1 MLKLLL
7 GTDWTVNTAR
17 IYELIASDVKNKLSG
32 RILIVPETISHDAER
47 SLCEYA
53 GDTANR
59 FAEVLSFSRLSA
71 RLQEINACGALDC
84 MDNGGRVVVMASAA
98 VQLHSKLK
106 AYASVETRPEFL
118 IDLIDAMDEFKRC
131 CIKAEDLMAAS
142 RQSEGSLA
150 QKLEE
155 LSLLLEAYDG
165 ICRQGSRDPRDQL
178 TWLLEQ
184 LEESNFAQD
193 HVFYFNGFTD
203 FTGQQMAI
211 IRHLIENSATVVI
224 SLNCDRPGSSHT
236 AFEKTGETASLLLK
250 IAAESGVT
258 VEMETL
264 DNNAD
269 ALHQARCSLFQG
281 SLKVDPGLQNC
292 IRLYQTDSVTAECEA
307 AASVVMEYVRKGA
320 RYRDIRLACTDMNS
334 YANALRMSFSRR
346 GIPLYIAGTED
357 ILDMPII
364 NTVLSALEASTN
376 GFEQKAVMRYLRSYL
391 SPLEMEECDR
401 LENYAFLWN
410 IHSDRWKKEWT
421 NHPDG
426 LGKKMDEAAICELI
440 ELNQLRSKALAPLIR
455 LEEAFRS
462 AVKISDQTIAVLRFL
477 EDIQLAARLESM
489 AERAG
494 EEGLNANIQVFSQL
508 WEILVSALEQLYEV
522 LGHSA
527 WDPENF
533 TKLLKL
539 LLSQYDVG
547 TIPPVLDSVMAGAVT
562 AIRGHQQKHL
572 IVLGAVEGAFPRY
585 GGSTGVLTEQER
597 TALRHMGVPLTGG
610 AMDSLQSELSDIFN
624 VFCGARESITVS
636 YPGGQPSYL
645 FRRLLDMVGDV
656 QPVDGTLGPAEF
668 NSMDASAYLVRM
680 GSRDNA
686 AKLKMEKGYEEL
698 LSAANHDLGNISE
711 CGIHGLYGNTLYL
724 SASKIDK
731 VADCRLSYFLKYG
744 LRAKERKEAV
754 VDPAEFGTYV
764 HDVLE
769 KTAREVKARGGF
781 HQVALQDT
789 LQIANAA
796 AQAYAEENFSQID
809 SERLS
814 YLFHRNAQELEMI
827 VTELWDELQ
836 ECEFDPVAFELKFGA
851 DGQMD
856 CIRFSGEKMQAQL
869 EGFVDRV
876 DVWNSGAQNYFRVV
890 DYKTGKKSFD
900 YCDVFNG
907 LGLQMLLYMFALEN
921 NGESLLGKRPVPAGV
936 QYFPA
941 RIPVISTNG
950 VMNDDEVKAERLKKL
965 KRKGLLLMDDDVL
978 RAMEPYDKPVRMS
991 YSRKKDGTLSG
1002 DLADR
1007 GQMKLLK
1014 SYVFMLLSRFVDD
1027 IASGCVSPNP
1037 YTRGSEHNA
1046 CRFCP
1051 YGAVCHPAYV
1061 EDRRNYKTMSSQW
1074 FWEAVGK
1081 ELEEHG

>member
-7 GTDWTVNTAR
+7 GTDWTMGTAR
-17 IYELIASDVKNKLSG
+17 IYELIASDVISELPG

-53 GDTANR
+53 GDTASR

-71 RLQEINACGALDC
+71 RLQEVNACGALDC
-84 MDNGGRVVVMASAA
+84 MDNGGRIVVMASAA

-118 IDLIDAMDEFKRC
+118 TDLIDAMDEFKRC
-131 CIKAEDLMAAS
+131 CISAEDLMAAS
-142 RQSEGSLA
+142 RNSEGSLA

-165 ICRQGSRDPRDQL
+165 ICGQGSRDPRDQL
-178 TWLLEQ
+178 SWLLEQ
-184 LEESNFAQD
+184 LEESDFAQN
-193 HVFYFNGFTD
+193 HAFYLNGFTD
-203 FTGQQMAI
+203 FTGQQLAI
-211 IRHLIENSATVVI
+211 IRHLIENSSSVVI
-224 SLNCDRPGSSHT
+224 SLNCDRPGSSHA
-236 AFEKTGETASLLLK
+236 AFEKAGETASLLLK
-250 IAAESGVT
+250 IAADSGVT
-258 VEMETL
+258 VEIETL
-264 DNNAD
+264 EAGTDS
-269 ALHQARCSLFQG
+269 LHHVRTSIFHG
-281 SLKVDPGLQNC
+281 TLKVEPALQNC
-292 IRLYQTDSVTAECEA
+292 VRLYQTDSVTAECEA
-307 AASVVMEYVRKGA
+307 AASVVMDHVRKGA
-320 RYRDIRLACTDMNS
+320 RYRDIRLACTDMNT
-334 YANALRMSFSRR
+334 YGNALRMSFSRR
-346 GIPLYIAGTED
+346 GIPLYVAGTED

-364 NTVLSALEASTN
+364 NTVLAALDASTN

-391 SPLEMEECDR
+391 SPLEIEECDR
-401 LENYAFLWN
+401 LENYAFTWN

-421 NHPDG
+421 NHPEG
-426 LGKKMDEAAICELI
+426 LGKKMDAAAVCELN

-455 LEEAFRS
+455 LEDAFRS
-462 AVKISDQTIAVLRFL
+462 AVKISEQTAAVLCFL
-477 EDIQLAARLESM
+477 EDIQLAARLENMS
-489 AERAG
+489 ERAG
-494 EEGLNANIQVFSQL
+494 EEGINADIQVFSQL

-547 TIPPVLDSVMAGAVT
+547 TIPPVLDSVMAGSIT

-572 IVLGAVEGAFPRY
+572 IVLGAVDGAFPRY
-585 GGSTGVLTEQER
+585 GGSTGVLTELER
-597 TALRHMGVPLTGG
+597 NALRQMGVPLTGG
-610 AMDSLQSELSDIFN
+610 AMDSLQSELSDIYN

-636 YPGGQPSYL
+636 CPGGQPSYL
-645 FRRLLDMVGDV
+645 YRRLLDMVGTV
-656 QPVDGTLGPAEF
+656 RPVDSTLGSAEY
-668 NSMDASAYLVRM
+668 NAKDASAYVVRM
-680 GSRDNA
+680 GSSDDA
-686 AKLKMEKGYEEL
+686 AKLKIEDVYKEI
-698 LSAANHDLGNISE
+698 LSAANHGIGNISE
-711 CGIHGLYGNTLYL
+711 DGIRGLYGDILYL
-724 SASKIDK
+724 SASKIDL

-781 HQVALQDT
+781 RQVTLQDT
-789 LQIANAA
+789 LEIASAA
-796 AQAYAEENFSQID
+796 ALAYAEENFSQID

-814 YLFHRNAQELEMI
+814 YLFRRNAQELEMI

-836 ECEFDPVAFELKFGA
+836 ECEFDPFAFELKFGA

-856 CIRFSGEKMQAQL
+856 CIRFSGEKMQGQL
-869 EGFVDRV
+869 EGYVDRV
-876 DVWNSGAQNYFRVV
+876 DVWNNGAQNYFRVV

-950 VMNDDEVKAERLKKL
+950 VMTDEEVKAERLKKL
-965 KRKGLLLMDDDVL
+965 KRKGLLLMDEDVL

-991 YSRKKDGTLSG
+991 YTRKKDGTISG

-1007 GQMKLLK
+1007 EQMKLLK
-1014 SYVFMLLSRFVDD
+1014 SYVFMLLGRFVDD
-1027 IASGCVSPNP
+1027 IASGCVTPNP

-1051 YGAVCHPAYV
+1051 YGAVCHPEYV

-1074 FWEAVGK
+1074 FWESVGK
-1081 ELEEHG
+1081 ELEGHG